1 MEREVMAKRVKKRQ
15 RNINWDKWPLGEKSD
30 RSIARR
36 LRCNPVRVW
45 RARIK
50 RAIPAAIGV
59 GGRDGTGADWK
70 KQPLGKMSDAD
81 VARKLGCAESTV
93 FRHRHLLGIAPF
105 GGYRNRSGV
114 DWDNEVRLGKIS
126 DRKLAKELGLSP
138 QTVLRHRNRLGI
150 PPFGRHRLSVID
162 WDNEVRLGKIPDTA
176 LAKALGCSPQS
187 VGKARARRGIQAH
200 SRGRPRTRDITTGK
214 QVRIDWDKEPL
225 GELPDGTLALMIG
238 SSQTSVYRARVER
251 DIPACGRRRKKT
263 LWLNE

>member
-1 MEREVMAKRVKKRQ
+1 MAKPVKNRR

-36 LRCNPVRVW
+36 LRCSADRVR

-50 RAIPAAIGV
+50 RGTPAAIGV
-59 GGRDGTGADWK
+59 GGRGASGADWK

-114 DWDNEVRLGKIS
+114 DWDNEVRLGKI
-126 DRKLAKELGLSP
+126 
-138 QTVLRHRNRLGI
+138 
-150 PPFGRHRLSVID
+150 
-162 WDNEVRLGKIPDTA
+162 PDTA

-187 VGKARARRGIQAH
+187 VGRARARRGI
-200 SRGRPRTRDITTGK
+200 TTGN
-214 QVRIDWDKEPL
+214 QVHIEWDKEPL

-238 SSQTSVYRARVER
+238 SSQTSVYRARTKR